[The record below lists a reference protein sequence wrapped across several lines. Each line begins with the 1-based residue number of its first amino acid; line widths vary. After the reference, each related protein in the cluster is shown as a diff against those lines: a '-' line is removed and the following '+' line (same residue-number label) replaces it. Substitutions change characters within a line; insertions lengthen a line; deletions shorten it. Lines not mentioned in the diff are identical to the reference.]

1 MTGFPLGEAEVIKKV
16 TEILEER
23 DCYDV
28 VVHQVFIYPE
38 LANVHVSY
46 KWRLNAWEKVVFL
59 TSKTLFF
66 DNGKYELI

>member
-1 MTGFPLGEAEVIKKV
+1 MNDFPLSEAEVIKKV
-16 TEILEER
+16 TEILEGR

-28 VVHQVFIYPE
+28 VVHQVFIHPE
-38 LANVHVSY
+38 WANVHVSY
-46 KWRLNAWEKVVFL
+46 KWRLNAWEKVVSL

>member
-28 VVHQVFIYPE
+28 VVHQVFIHPE
-38 LANVHVSY
+38 WANVHVSY
-46 KWRLNAWEKVVFL
+46 KWRLNAWEKVVSL